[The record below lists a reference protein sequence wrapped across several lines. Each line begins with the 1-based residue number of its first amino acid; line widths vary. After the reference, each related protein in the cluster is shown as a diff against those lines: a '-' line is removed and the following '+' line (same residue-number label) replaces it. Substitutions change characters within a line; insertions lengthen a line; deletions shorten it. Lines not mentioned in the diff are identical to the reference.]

1 MLPKQ
6 CNTAEE
12 QAQTRR
18 DDYRGK
24 QCTTWVGM
32 TLPSAPRHL
41 LASALLPEMAQ
52 HFRVTRSTMVRA
64 AIPTPSTAPV
74 TGRCTSYGTLHPIR
88 TGALPTDRVQHPCP
102 QAQPRTKPLRT
113 PTSTQR
119 EQTRPNEMTATAPA
133 RIADNNPYRATLPS
147 YQIEG
152 STPFE
157 SNPYQTRTQTRK
169 HSPAHTTH
177 TIRPAV
183 LQVPARTNPS
193 PQPYV
198 VAHRKPQKI
207 DSPQP
212 S

>member
-1 MLPKQ
+1 MQ
-6 CNTAEE
+6 CSLNGVTTLRNKPHHGSRGNS
-12 QAQTRR
+12 QTRH
-18 DDYRGK
+18 
-24 QCTTWVGM
+24 CT
-32 TLPSAPRHL
+32 R
-41 LASALLPEMAQ
+41 
-52 HFRVTRSTMVRA
+52 
-64 AIPTPSTAPV
+64 
-74 TGRCTSYGTLHPIR
+74 YGTLQLLRDAAPDQNGCTANISD
-88 TGALPTDRVQHPCP
+88 AAPT
-102 QAQPRTKPLRT
+102 L
-113 PTSTQR
+113 TST
-119 EQTRPNEMTATAPA
+119 TADETTAAPA
-133 RIADNNPYRATLPS
+133 RAANNNPYRATLPS

-157 SNPYQTRTQTRK
+157 SNPHRTRTQTRK

>member
-41 LASALLPEMAQ
+41 LASALLLEMAQ
-52 HFRVTRSTMVRA
+52 RFGVSHHGSRSNSYTRH
-64 AIPTPSTAPV
+64 
-74 TGRCTSYGTLHPIR
+74 CTRYGTLHPIR
-88 TGALPTDRVQHPCP
+88 TGALPTDRVQHPYS

-133 RIADNNPYRATLPS
+133 RIADNKPYRATALS
-147 YQIEG
+147 HHIKG
-152 STPFE
+152 TTPFE
-157 SNPYQTRTQTRK
+157 SNTPRTRAQTRRR
-169 HSPAHTTH
+169 TT
-177 TIRPAV
+177 
-183 LQVPARTNPS
+183 
-193 PQPYV
+193 
-198 VAHRKPQKI
+198 
-207 DSPQP
+207 
-212 S
+212 

>member
-52 HFRVTRSTMVRA
+52 RFGVSIPTMVRA
-64 AIPTPSTAPV
+64 ATPTPGTAPI
-74 TGRCTSYGTLHPIR
+74 TGRYTSYGTLHPIR
-88 TGALPTDRVQHPCP
+88 TGALPTDRVQHPYS

-133 RIADNNPYRATLPS
+133 RIADNKPYRATALS
-147 YQIEG
+147 HHIKG
-152 STPFE
+152 TTPFE
-157 SNPYQTRTQTRK
+157 SNTPRTRAQTRRR
-169 HSPAHTTH
+169 TT
-177 TIRPAV
+177 
-183 LQVPARTNPS
+183 
-193 PQPYV
+193 
-198 VAHRKPQKI
+198 
-207 DSPQP
+207 
-212 S
+212 

>member
-52 HFRVTRSTMVRA
+52 RFGVSHHGSRSNSYTRH
-64 AIPTPSTAPV
+64 
-74 TGRCTSYGTLHPIR
+74 CTRYGTLHPIR
-88 TGALPTDRVQHPCP
+88 TGALPTDRVQHPYS

-133 RIADNNPYRATLPS
+133 RIADNKPYRATALS
-147 YQIEG
+147 HHIKG
-152 STPFE
+152 TTPFE
-157 SNPYQTRTQTRK
+157 SNTPRTRAQTRRR
-169 HSPAHTTH
+169 TT
-177 TIRPAV
+177 
-183 LQVPARTNPS
+183 
-193 PQPYV
+193 
-198 VAHRKPQKI
+198 
-207 DSPQP
+207 
-212 S
+212 